1 MQSLV
6 RSMVAFCAA
15 ALLALPASAQVRVKL
30 EQVAD
35 GLVHPLVMAWPDDG
49 TKRRFITEQT
59 GGIWIQTPD
68 GKMSGRPF
76 LDLAGKIVPL
86 DREFDERGLL
96 GLAFHPKYKENG
108 KFYVAYSAPKR
119 ADAPRPVRLHWNHT
133 MNISEFRVSKSNP
146 NEANLASERIIL
158 QIDEPQFNHNGGA
171 LEFGPDG
178 YLYISVG
185 DGGFANDKAIG
196 HHPRLGNGQDTSTL
210 LGKILRI
217 DVNSGDPYGIPGD
230 NPFVGQK
237 DIRPEI
243 WALGFRNPWRMS
255 FDMGGSRQLF
265 AADVGQDAF
274 EEVDIVTKGGNYG
287 WNLME
292 GTRCFN
298 PDEPGNHPANCNRSG
313 LTLPIVEY
321 PNFKTQKDAKGI
333 SITGGYVYRGKAIPS
348 LQGAYVFGDWSKA
361 FFSPDG
367 VLFVAR
373 PPRSGSGP
381 WTMEDMV
388 ATNMNPLK
396 LYVLSFAQDP
406 DGEIYVM
413 TSANTAPTRANDRIY
428 KIVPAN

>member
-1 MQSLV
+1 MKSFPAWI
-6 RSMVAFCAA
+6 VAFWAA
-15 ALLALPASAQVRVKL
+15 ALLALPASAEVRVKL
-30 EQVAD
+30 EPVAE

-49 TKRRFITEQT
+49 TKRRFISEQT
-59 GGIWIQTPD
+59 GAIWIQMPN
-68 GKMSGRPF
+68 GKMSARPF
-76 LDLAGKIVPL
+76 IDLAGKIVTL

-108 KFYVAYSAPKR
+108 KFYVSYSAPKR

-133 MNISEFRVSKSNP
+133 MHISEFRVSKTNP

-196 HHPRLGNGQDTSTL
+196 HHPTKGNGQDTSVL

-217 DVNSGDPYGIPGD
+217 DVNSGDPYAVPSD

-237 DIRPEI
+237 DFRPEI
-243 WALGFRNPWRMS
+243 FAYGFRNPWRIS
-255 FDMGGSRQLF
+255 FDMGGTRQLF
-265 AADVGQDAF
+265 VADVGQDAF

-287 WNLME
+287 WNIME
-292 GTRCFN
+292 GNHCFN
-298 PDEPGNHPANCNRSG
+298 PDDPSNPPANCNRTG
-313 LTLPIVEY
+313 LILPIVEY
-321 PNFKTQKDAKGI
+321 PNFKSQKDAKGI
-333 SITGGYVYRGKAIPS
+333 SITGGYVYRGKAMPD
-348 LQGAYVFGDWSKA
+348 LQGAYVFGDWSAA
-361 FFSPDG
+361 FFSPEG
-367 VLFVAR
+367 LLTVAR
-373 PPRSGSGP
+373 PPKSGSGA
-381 WTMEDMV
+381 WTMENIV
-388 ATNMNPLK
+388 ATNMSPLN

-413 TSANTAPTRANDRIY
+413 TSSNTAPTRANDRIF
-428 KIVPAN
+428 KLVPAN

>member
-1 MQSLV
+1 MKSLA
-6 RSMVAFCAA
+6 RCMLALCATT
-15 ALLALPASAQVRVKL
+15 LLALPALAQVRVKL
-30 EQVAD
+30 EPVAE

-59 GGIWIQTPD
+59 GGIWIQMPN
-68 GKMSGRPF
+68 GKMSARPF
-76 LDLAGKIVPL
+76 LDLAGKIVAL

-133 MNISEFRVSKSNP
+133 MHISEFHVSKSNP

-196 HHPRLGNGQDTSTL
+196 HHPTKGNGQDTSVL

-217 DVNSGDPYGIPGD
+217 DVNSGDPYAIPSD

-237 DIRPEI
+237 DVRPEI
-243 WALGFRNPWRMS
+243 WAYGFRNPWRIS
-255 FDMGGSRQLF
+255 FDIGGSRQLF

-287 WNLME
+287 WNIME
-292 GTRCFN
+292 GNHCFN
-298 PDEPGNHPANCNRSG
+298 PDEPGIPPASCNRSG
-313 LTLPIVEY
+313 LILPIVEY

-333 SITGGYVYRGKAIPS
+333 SITGGYVYRGKAIPG
-348 LQGAYVFGDWSKA
+348 LQGAYVFGDWSAA
-361 FFSPDG
+361 FFAPEG
-367 VLFVAR
+367 QLFMAR
-373 PPRSGSGP
+373 APQSGSGP
-381 WTMEDMV
+381 WTMENLA
-388 ATNMNPLK
+388 ATNMSPLN

-428 KIVPAN
+428 KLVPAN

>member
-1 MQSLV
+1 MKSLL
-6 RSMVAFCAA
+6 RSTAAFCAA

-30 EQVAD
+30 EPVAD

-49 TKRRFITEQT
+49 SKRRFITEQT

-133 MNISEFRVSKSNP
+133 TNISEFRVSKDNP
-146 NEANLASERIIL
+146 NQANLASERIIL
-158 QIDEPQFNHNGGA
+158 QIDEPQFNHNGGTLA
-171 LEFGPDG
+171 FGPDG

-196 HHPRLGNGQDTSTL
+196 HHPTKGNGQDTSVL

-237 DIRPEI
+237 DVRPEI

-274 EEVDIVTKGGNYG
+274 ESVDIVTKGQLWLEYHG
-287 WNLME
+287 
-292 GTRCFN
+292 R
-298 PDEPGNHPANCNRSG
+298 HPLLQSRRSG
-313 LTLPIVEY
+313 QSPGHLQQERTDPADRRVPEL
-321 PNFKTQKDAKGI
+321 QDAKGRQ
-333 SITGGYVYRGKAIPS
+333 GHLHYRRLRIPG
-348 LQGAYVFGDWSKA
+348 QG
-361 FFSPDG
+361 
-367 VLFVAR
+367 
-373 PPRSGSGP
+373 RSELAGRLR
-381 WTMEDMV
+381 V
-388 ATNMNPLK
+388 
-396 LYVLSFAQDP
+396 
-406 DGEIYVM
+406 
-413 TSANTAPTRANDRIY
+413 R
-428 KIVPAN
+428 